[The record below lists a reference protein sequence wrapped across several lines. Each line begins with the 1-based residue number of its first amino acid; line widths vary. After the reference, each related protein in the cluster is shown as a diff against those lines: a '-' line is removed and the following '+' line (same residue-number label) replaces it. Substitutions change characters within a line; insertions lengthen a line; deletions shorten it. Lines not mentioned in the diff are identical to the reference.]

1 MCVCVAMSLATTT
14 FMVLALTLL
23 GAHIVVSFQVHILL
37 FAVAKRNCQLSQQ
50 CDIFKLLLVL
60 AAYIC
65 IYVYV
70 CVFACDSPFLSSN
83 QIFFN

>member
-60 AAYIC
+60 LHIYM
-65 IYVYV
+65 YVYV